1 MTPRRQRSAPAPLRD
16 DHYDAVIVGGRV
28 AGAATAL
35 LLARRGHRVLVV
47 EQDRYGRDTLST
59 HALMRPA
66 IVQLRR
72 WELLDRVLAAGTP
85 PVRRVVFHYGAEPL
99 AIDIT
104 EPLYAPRRTV
114 FDRILVDAAAAAGA
128 RFRFGVRI
136 DDVLSDGGRVV
147 GVRGRDRDGAA
158 LTVRATVTVGADGR
172 NSLLARRLDAAVT
185 RTATTRSAVLF
196 GYWTGVEA
204 AGYEWCFNPGTTGG
218 LIPTND
224 DQVCVWAGMP
234 TERFHALRGAR
245 EAAVHAILA
254 ETTPDVA
261 RRVAAGHR
269 SGPIRGFA
277 GQEGV
282 MRRPWGAGWALV
294 GDAGYFK
301 DALTSHG
308 MSDAMRDAELL
319 VRALD
324 AVLSGRDSETSALSE
339 YERQRDELSIEFFD
353 ATARVASYDWDLQ
366 QVQAEHLAISA
377 AMQRETRALSALD
390 GTALERVAP

>member
-1 MTPRRQRSAPAPLRD
+1 MTARAHRSARAPGHD
-16 DHYDAVIVGGRV
+16 DDYDAVIVGGRV

-35 LLARRGHRVLVV
+35 LLARRGHRVLVLDR
-47 EQDRYGRDTLST
+47 DRYGRDTLST

-72 WELLDRVLAAGTP
+72 WGLLDRVVAAGTP
-85 PVRRVVFHYGAEPL
+85 PVRRVVFHYGDDPL
-99 AIDIT
+99 PIDIA

-128 RFRFGVRI
+128 RFRFGVRV
-136 DDVLSDGGRVV
+136 DDVLRDGGRVV

-158 LTVRATVTVGADGR
+158 FTVRATVTVGADGR
-172 NSLLARRLDAAVT
+172 NSLLARRVGATVT
-185 RTATTRSAVLF
+185 RATTTRSAVLF

-204 AGYEWCFNPGTTGG
+204 AGYEWCFGSGTTGG
-218 LIPTND
+218 LIPTNH

-234 TERFHALRGAR
+234 TERFHALRGGR
-245 EAAVHAILA
+245 EAAMHAILA

-261 RRVAAGHR
+261 RRVAAGRR
-269 SGPIRGFA
+269 SGPIRGFP
-277 GQEGV
+277 GQDGV
-282 MRRPWGAGWALV
+282 MRRPWGPGWALV

-308 MSDAMRDAELL
+308 MTDALRDAELL

-324 AVLSGRDSETSALSE
+324 GVLSGREPEAPALSG
-339 YERQRDELSIEFFD
+339 YERRRDDLSIEFFD
-353 ATARVASYDWDLQ
+353 ATARVATYDWDLR
-366 QVQAEHLAISA
+366 QVQADHLALSS
-377 AMQRETRALSALD
+377 AMQREARALTALD
-390 GTALERVAP
+390 DVVLGSAAP